1 MMTNW
6 PAASAVASAIVL
18 PPSCSST
25 FAFGAARP
33 AMTASPDGSTF
44 TMSNAGPGVEVL
56 SPDAGTLAADGVRG
70 TGGAAGT
77 IGGLDSAGARATSG
91 MSAGFCSRK
100 SGWVQTTAPAPAMTT
115 ARAAAPTQTS
125 VRCDGMLAHS
135 RPQHIAQRDQLRQI
149 PVSNPSFVFAEFV
162 QDLRQRSRSF
172 LPRDLAASGAGA
184 AGPLRCLR

>member
-44 TMSNAGPGVEVL
+44 TMSNAGPGA
-56 SPDAGTLAADGVRG
+56 DGLAAGGVAG

-77 IGGLDSAGARATSG
+77 IGGGLDSAGALATIEI
-91 MSAGFCSRK
+91 SAGSAWSR
-100 SGWVQTTAPAPAMTT
+100 SARIHATAPAPTITT

-149 PVSNPSFVFAEFV
+149 PVAKASFVFPEFV
-162 QDLRQRSRSF
+162 QDPGHYS
-172 LPRDLAASGAGA
+172 AAGVSAGA
-184 AGPLRCLR
+184 IATSRAPERPAPCGVFVNA